1 MDPIDTG
8 RQLLVFVL
16 REPPDRLSPDCA
28 HGCHVVTSWWSALCR
43 QRSGARGAV
52 TSAVRPIIG
61 MHDDLFRRACRLAG
75 GIRDLWPMP
84 LSARPIRLG
93 DQEGPDPRSRG
104 V

>member
-1 MDPIDTG
+1 MSSTI
-8 RQLLVFVL
+8 
-16 REPPDRLSPDCA
+16 
-28 HGCHVVTSWWSALCR
+28 
-43 QRSGARGAV
+43 GARRGAG

-93 DQEGPDPRSRG
+93 DQEGPDHGRER